1 MVKRMFVLMF
11 IVALICSLSACGS
24 PERISGNEW
33 LKVQEASYNDLQ
45 SFSEGVDQVVTLY
58 IMESITA
65 EDFEKEVMIL
75 KQQYS
80 ILLKFR
86 KKLTDDY
93 PVEPQSHSYVSKRGT
108 EAIENMYDCFEELLN
123 NLLDENGKALRVQET
138 SYRYLAYKQNMQ
150 TYVVEYMTAIQWL
163 NEAESATDIEK

>member
-1 MVKRMFVLMF
+1 MYYF

-65 EDFEKEVMIL
+65 EDFEKEVMLL

-80 ILLKFR
+80 RSSPSPASPLPTL
-86 KKLTDDY
+86 
-93 PVEPQSHSYVSKRGT
+93 
-108 EAIENMYDCFEELLN
+108 M
-123 NLLDENGKALRVQET
+123 
-138 SYRYLAYKQNMQ
+138 
-150 TYVVEYMTAIQWL
+150 
-163 NEAESATDIEK
+163 